1 MYSAGRPPLRKIL
14 SLSHSLM
21 LFLCLVM
28 VSCGV
33 YFMVTAYLFR
43 AGEFRL
49 ISSVVEGLHEL
60 FPEHRSHR
68 RFFTPDHNSS
78 PREEKKP
85 RRFERPT
92 TLIYPE
98 GLEGRGQQLVDRIS
112 TPGTWAMLYSSRG
125 ELLAKHVSR
134 RFGPRFEKLPDEP
147 AFESF
152 LVSEGDRE
160 WQAVLI
166 PLESDAGRATLVVGA
181 VWNPSRDLLRALATY
196 QALVGVF
203 ILIVVLI
210 FSRVLAARLARPVE
224 ELSNFAN
231 RVAAGDFTVRA
242 PAGCGDSELDRLAR
256 TFNSMVRRLDES
268 FSAQQRF
275 VADASHELK
284 TPLTS
289 IRGMAE
295 MLRRGAA
302 DDPTDRE
309 LALATIEREVV
320 RMSLLVSDLLAL
332 SKAEHLPMQDAQPVD
347 LAALLQEFAGEARLD
362 CPAGLMAR
370 AHPEPLR
377 RVVRNLVDNAHKYS
391 PEEGSVSIQVRNVPE
406 GVEIRVE
413 DTGIGIEPDDLER
426 VFDRFYRTDPARAR
440 DTGGTGLGLSIVAAL
455 VERMGGRVWLES
467 ERGVGTR
474 AMVVLPGP

>member
-1 MYSAGRPPLRKIL
+1 MYSAGRPPLRKVL

-68 RFFTPDHNSS
+68 RFFTPNQGS
-78 PREEKKP
+78 PHEEKKP

-92 TLIYPE
+92 TLVYPE
-98 GLEGRGQQLVDRIS
+98 GLESRGQQLVDRIS
-112 TPGTWAMLYSSRG
+112 TPGTFAMLYSDRG
-125 ELLAKHVSR
+125 QLIAKHVSR
-134 RFGPRFEKLPDEP
+134 RFGPRLEKLPEEP

-152 LVSEGDRE
+152 LLREGDRE
-160 WQAVLI
+160 WQAVLV
-166 PLESDAGRATLVVGA
+166 PLESDSGRATLVVGTI
-181 VWNPSRDLLRALATY
+181 WNPSRDLLRALATY
-196 QALVGVF
+196 QLMVGVF
-203 ILIVVLI
+203 ILIMVLL
-210 FSRVLAARLARPVE
+210 FSRALAARLARPVE
-224 ELSNFAN
+224 ELSQFAN

-268 FSAQQRF
+268 FSAQRRF

-302 DDPTDRE
+302 NDPTDRE
-309 LALATIEREVV
+309 LALATIEREVD
-320 RMSLLVSDLLAL
+320 RMSLLVTDLLAL

-347 LAALLQEFAGEARLD
+347 LTALLQEFTGEARLE
-362 CPAGLMAR
+362 CPAGMMAR

-377 RVVRNLVDNAHKYS
+377 RVIRNLVDNAHKYS
-391 PEEGSVSIQVRNVPE
+391 PEEGSVSIAVQAVAE

-413 DTGIGIEPDDLER
+413 DSGIGIEPEDLER

-467 ERGVGTR
+467 QKGAGTR
-474 AMVVLPGP
+474 AIVVLPGP